1 MLELVNLSN
10 DPSDTDGLLGGS
22 RARLQ
27 GFLHRHNL
35 AGIEFMCCAPWDRSF
50 HAPEM
55 IRGFHLWFWPNWLDF
70 WLGDEE
76 ALLREYGSQEKI
88 ELYFGTS
95 RQAWLAKWQANF
107 RQAAECGAE
116 YAVFHV
122 TQARN
127 SEIRCRRF
135 AHSSAQVIEAVLE
148 FINQLA
154 ELLPPKLTLL
164 YENLW
169 WQGLTLLEPDL
180 VRQLLQYTRHDCG
193 IMLDTGHLMNTNLEL
208 RNEHEAVEYVLK
220 VVDGLG
226 ELSDKIYGIHL
237 HQSLS
242 GKFVQAERQK
252 HPLLEFGISAQELM
266 DYVLRVDQ
274 HQPFATA
281 EVRRIVE
288 AVCPHWLV
296 HEFVPTDFAD
306 WEAKLAKQQKA
317 LHGL

>member
-10 DPSDTDGLLGGS
+10 DPSDIDGLLGGS

-35 AGIEFMCCAPWDRSF
+35 AGIEFMCCAPWDKSF
-50 HAPEM
+50 HAPDM
-55 IRGFHLWFWPNWLDF
+55 IHGFHLWFWPNWLDF

-76 ALLREYGSQEKI
+76 ALLREYGSQENI
-88 ELYFGTS
+88 ELYFGKS
-95 RQAWLAKWQANF
+95 RQDWLAKWQANF
-107 RQAAECGAE
+107 RQAAECGAK

-127 SEIRCRRF
+127 SELRCRSF
-135 AHSSAQVIEAVLE
+135 AHSSSQVIETVLE

-154 ELLPPKLTLL
+154 ELLPQDMLLL

-169 WQGLTLLEPDL
+169 WQGLTLLEPAL
-180 VRQLLQYTRHDCG
+180 VRQLLQSTHHAGG
-193 IMLDTGHLMNTNLEL
+193 IMLDTGHLMNTNPEL
-208 RNEHEAVEYVLK
+208 HNEHEAIEYVLK

-226 ELSDKIYGIHL
+226 ELSNKIYGVHL

-242 GKFVQAERQK
+242 GKFVQAEQGR
-252 HPLLEFGISAQELM
+252 HPMPEYGVAAQELM
-266 DYVLRVDQ
+266 DYVLKVDQ
-274 HQPFATA
+274 HQPFATTEA
-281 EVRRIVE
+281 RRLVE
-288 AVCPHWLV
+288 AIRPHWLV

-306 WEAKLAKQQKA
+306 GEAKLTKQQKA
-317 LHGL
+317 LWG

>member
-22 RARLQ
+22 HERLQ

-35 AGIEFMCCAPWDRSF
+35 AGIEFMCCAPWDKSF
-50 HAPEM
+50 HTLEM
-55 IRGFHLWFWPNWLDF
+55 IHGFHLWFWPNWLDF

-76 ALLREYGSQEKI
+76 ALLREYGSQKNI

-95 RQAWLAKWQANF
+95 RQDWLAKWQSNF

-127 SEIRCRRF
+127 SELRCRSF
-135 AHSSAQVIEAVLE
+135 AHSSLQVIEAVLE

-154 ELLPPKLTLL
+154 ELLPQEMLLL

-180 VRQLLQYTRHDCG
+180 ARQLLQSTHHRCG
-193 IMLDTGHLMNTNLEL
+193 IMLDTGHLMNTNPEL
-208 RNEHEAVEYVLK
+208 HNEHEAVEYVLK

-226 ELSDKIYGIHL
+226 DLSDKIYGIHL

-242 GKFVQAERQK
+242 GQFVQAEQRR
-252 HPLLEFGISAQELM
+252 HPVPEYGAAAQELM
-266 DYVLRVDQ
+266 NYVLKVDQ
-274 HQPFATA
+274 HQPFATT

-288 AVCPHWLV
+288 VIRPHWLV
-296 HEFVPTDFAD
+296 HEFVPADFAD
-306 WEAKLAKQQKA
+306 WEAKLTKQQKS
-317 LHGL
+317 LWG